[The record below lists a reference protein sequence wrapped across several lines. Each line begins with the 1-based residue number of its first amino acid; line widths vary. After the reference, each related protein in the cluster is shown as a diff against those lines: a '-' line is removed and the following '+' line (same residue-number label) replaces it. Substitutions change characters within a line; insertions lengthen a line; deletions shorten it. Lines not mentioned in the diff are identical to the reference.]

1 MVQGVKKAERLLRTT
16 ITLPVSTARR
26 LEELMMLMQISRSEI
41 LSYLIDREAERR
53 ISDIVKLRT
62 QRNNKFQLSEDA

>member
-53 ISDIVKLRT
+53 ISDVVRLRT
-62 QRNNKFQLSEDA
+62 QRNNKFQLNEDA

>member
-41 LSYLIDREAERR
+41 LSFLIDREAERR

>member
-1 MVQGVKKAERLLRTT
+1 MVQGVKKAERLLRTS

-53 ISDIVKLRT
+53 ISDIVKLRA
-62 QRNNKFQLSEDA
+62 QRNNKFQLSKDA

>member
-53 ISDIVKLRT
+53 MSDVVRLRT
-62 QRNNKFQLSEDA
+62 QRNNKFQLNEEA

>member
-41 LSYLIDREAERR
+41 LSFLIDREAERR
-53 ISDIVKLRT
+53 LSDIVKLRT
-62 QRNNKFQLSEDA
+62 QRNNKFQLNEDA

>member
-53 ISDIVKLRT
+53 MSDVVRLRT
-62 QRNNKFQLSEDA
+62 QRNNKFQLNEDA

>member
-41 LSYLIDREAERR
+41 LSFLIDREAERR
-53 ISDIVKLRT
+53 MSDVVRQRT
-62 QRNNKFQLSEDA
+62 QRNNKFQLNEDA

>member
-1 MVQGVKKAERLLRTT
+1 MQGVKKSERLIRTT

-41 LSYLIDREAERR
+41 LSFLIDREAERR
-53 ISDIVKLRT
+53 TSDIVKLRT
-62 QRNNKFQLSEDA
+62 QRSNKFQLDAEE

>member
-53 ISDIVKLRT
+53 ISDIVKLRA
-62 QRNNKFQLSEDA
+62 QRNNKFQLSKDA